1 MRLAKQNVFK
11 SHKVYLTSLSIITG
25 EMKLKI
31 LFSLVL
37 CLLFCGCQIENKLIS
52 MAEEKSFCEMDS
64 FVLENVISN
73 PGKRHHNLRHEEGD
87 SVFSVLCIMTG
98 KNRILSL
105 MYRQFDD
112 GSESYEKCTVSKFVN
127 IKKVRKFRHYSELK
141 KAYGSA
147 AWHEKNDLGFDRYVY
162 MQKAIDFTLIPIR
175 FSAAVDS
182 RIVEILVKDDD
193 IVSVEE
199 IYVMNV

>member
-1 MRLAKQNVFK
+1 
-11 SHKVYLTSLSIITG
+11 
-25 EMKLKI
+25 
-31 LFSLVL
+31 
-37 CLLFCGCQIENKLIS
+37 
-52 MAEEKSFCEMDS
+52 
-64 FVLENVISN
+64 
-73 PGKRHHNLRHEEGD
+73 
-87 SVFSVLCIMTG
+87 
-98 KNRILSL
+98 

-112 GSESYEKCTVSKFVN
+112 GSESYEKYTVSKFVN
-127 IKKVRKFRHYSELK
+127 IKKVRKFRHYSDLK

-199 IYVMNV
+199 IYVMNVQRSFQIERQGVGAPHGERLEVLSGRSVTLDEIPVKYIIDVVDEKNEYKPFITTWDYEQENIEVAL